1 MKEKSHA
8 GHPSTEQPHRV
19 QGGWGAP
26 TSPPDGAR
34 PEAQP
39 HGTTSDQVNEMES
52 EGQADKPGTPKTAAR
67 REGVENLTD
76 TPDGA
81 TPDQDEHEGATED
94 QVGDRGG
101 PAVGYD
107 QGARQKNRD
116 TRP

>member
-1 MKEKSHA
+1 MKDKSHA
-8 GHPSTEQPHRV
+8 GHPSTEKPHRV

-26 TSPPDGAR
+26 TSPPKGTR
-34 PEAQP
+34 PETQP

-52 EGQADKPGTPKTAAR
+52 EGQAEKPGTPKTAKR
-67 REGVENLTD
+67 RADVD
-76 TPDGA
+76 KPSDAPDGA

-107 QGARQKNRD
+107 QGARQKNR
-116 TRP
+116 PH